1 VIYLVVGLDRH
12 TLLPWHAYV
21 RAHDVAAAKHD
32 ARARAGERGVDLV
45 VAAAVGPGLD
55 VVSDTS

>member
-32 ARARAGERGVDLV
+32 ARARRRDGVDLV